1 MVLLFKAG
9 GLGESGLKTYIF
21 RFAGN
26 DGLQQNQG
34 VRMNLD
40 TVIRKVPDF
49 PKPGVLF
56 YDVTSIF
63 TNPKA
68 YRYAIREMLKLYK
81 GSALDGVIA
90 IESRGFLLGSCFAVE
105 RAVPLVLARKK
116 GKLPGKTIE
125 ESYALE
131 YGQATLQVHREDL
144 VPGRWLIVD
153 DLIATGGTLEAV
165 AKMVERQGGEVAG
178 MFGIIGLPF
187 LKYGEKI
194 GKYHPKTLIDYS
206 GE

>member
-1 MVLLFKAG
+1 
-9 GLGESGLKTYIF
+9 
-21 RFAGN
+21 
-26 DGLQQNQG
+26 
-34 VRMNLD
+34 MNLD
-40 TVIRKVPDF
+40 EAIRKVPDF
-49 PKPGVLF
+49 PKPGILF

-68 YRYAIREMLKLYK
+68 YKYVVEQMVSLYK
-81 GSALDGVIA
+81 NVEVSGVIA

-105 RAVPLVLARKK
+105 RGVPLVLARKK
-116 GKLPGKTIE
+116 GKLPGKTLE

-131 YGQATLQVHREDL
+131 YGQATLQIHSEDL
-144 VPGRWLIVD
+144 KPGRWLIID

-165 AKMVERQGGEVAG
+165 AKMVLRQGAEVAG

-187 LKYGEKI
+187 LKYEEKI
-194 GKYHPKTLIDYS
+194 GAYHPRTLINYS